1 MKNLTIF
8 FSVIFIHSVCSA
20 QNFTLVSSG
29 DAVNDAATTYPC
41 VMTDFNND
49 SLPDLF
55 TGDFSAPDRF
65 YLNVSHN
72 FVFQNLSGASQN
84 TGASIAC
91 TAGDYDN
98 DGYTDLFVSTRT
110 VNNRLYKNGPTGL
123 TQVNI
128 PPITNFSSGNSYG
141 ASWVDYDNDG
151 NLDLF
156 LCIDG
161 GNQRMYH
168 NNGGGTFSLLTTASF
183 YNDNSSYISCSWS
196 DYDNDGD
203 PDLFLA
209 NNSGHNALYRNDGAG
224 VFTKITNTP
233 VTADSAVF
241 DGGSWADIDNDGDQ
255 DIFCKMGG
263 AYIGD
268 KANNLLF
275 ENPNEDLNNW
285 VTISVSGKT
294 IKCGIGSRI
303 KVNVIT
309 KAGDKRSIYVNV
321 NSGGTFGASSLQ
333 QEIGLGQAKE
343 IESVEVFWQHPGFP
357 STKYTG
363 IALNSFVKL
372 TEGSDKPEVQN
383 RKKIKLST
391 DMKGGHEHSMQ

>member
-65 YLNVSHN
+65 YLNVLHN
-72 FVFQNLSGASQN
+72 FVFQNSSGASQN

-110 VNNRLYKNGPTGL
+110 VNNRLYKNGPTGF

-141 ASWVDYDNDG
+141 VSWVDYDNDG

-156 LCIDG
+156 LCING

-168 NNGGGTFSLLTTASF
+168 NNGGGAFTLLTTASF

-241 DGGSWADIDNDGDQ
+241 DGGSWADIDNDGDM
-255 DIFCKMGG
+255 D
-263 AYIGD
+263 
-268 KANNLLF
+268 LF
-275 ENPNEDLNNW
+275 
-285 VTISVSGKT
+285 VT
-294 IKCGIGSRI
+294 
-303 KVNVIT
+303 
-309 KAGDKRSIYVNV
+309 AGRNYSPNV
-321 NSGGTFGASSLQ
+321 NYLFINNGNGTFTQNTTCALVIDSNVGYGSGWADMDNDGLVDLFVTHSTTLSSTVQ
-333 QEIGLGQAKE
+333 IGRAH
-343 IESVEVFWQHPGFP
+343 V
-357 STKYTG
+357 
-363 IALNSFVKL
+363 
-372 TEGSDKPEVQN
+372 
-383 RKKIKLST
+383 
-391 DMKGGHEHSMQ
+391 